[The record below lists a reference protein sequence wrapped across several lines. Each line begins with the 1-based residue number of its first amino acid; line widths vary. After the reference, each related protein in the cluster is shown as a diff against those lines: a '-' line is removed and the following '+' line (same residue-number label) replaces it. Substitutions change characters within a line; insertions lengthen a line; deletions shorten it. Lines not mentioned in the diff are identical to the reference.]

1 MVGSERAASAAN
13 AGRGNSF
20 YAVPKD
26 YRIILP
32 QIPSGEEMN
41 RTVVLHCDTK
51 GRPYRIEDFRQ
62 PLMDLGV
69 IQEVGGIGAFQMSH
83 VWLVKFRTDDAKK
96 KIVDAGHLD
105 VKRRVCLVVDPNRQE
120 IRVKLHWV
128 SFDVTN
134 DTIRRLFG
142 TYGEVK
148 DVTSERWRV
157 EDCENADSTTRFVRL
172 VLREGVTLDCLPHQ
186 LRLGK
191 GTALVVV
198 PGRAPMCL
206 RCNTAG
212 HIRREC
218 RVPKCGECHGF
229 GHEQVEC
236 TRSYA
241 GAARRGTDDGHTDLV
256 MDEEEAENAASAFSN
271 EVKEDADVKATTQSV
286 VSEVAE
292 TDAKELPADATS
304 TGDNASSETQ
314 QEPTANATQDS
325 KTENMEHQEG
335 SLKRRRE
342 QTTDMTDEQR
352 LRHLEQKWKVVV
364 GKKRNVNKQRSS
376 SLSRDGK

>member
-62 PLMDLGV
+62 PLKDLGV
-69 IQEVGGIGAFQMSH
+69 VQEASGIGAFQMSH

-96 KIVDAGHLD
+96 IVDAGHLD
-105 VKRRVCLVVDPNRQE
+105 RVCLVVDPNRQE

-134 DTIRRLFG
+134 DTIRRIFG
-142 TYGEVK
+142 AYGEVK

-157 EDCENADSTTRFVRL
+157 EDFENADSTTRFVCL

-229 GHEQVEC
+229 GHEQAEC

-241 GAARRGTDDGHTDLV
+241 GAARRDTDDEHTDLV

-286 VSEVAE
+286 KTLDELHPLYQALFLHLIRW
-292 TDAKELPADATS
+292 KEERARSAFTIKSNGPPLLLCAFVLSMGALVMVLLRCQRRLP
-304 TGDNASSETQ
+304 
-314 QEPTANATQDS
+314 DS
-325 KTENMEHQEG
+325 MRFYPRRRIV
-335 SLKRRRE
+335 SLK
-342 QTTDMTDEQR
+342 T
-352 LRHLEQKWKVVV
+352 L
-364 GKKRNVNKQRSS
+364 SS
-376 SLSRDGK
+376 SLHAS